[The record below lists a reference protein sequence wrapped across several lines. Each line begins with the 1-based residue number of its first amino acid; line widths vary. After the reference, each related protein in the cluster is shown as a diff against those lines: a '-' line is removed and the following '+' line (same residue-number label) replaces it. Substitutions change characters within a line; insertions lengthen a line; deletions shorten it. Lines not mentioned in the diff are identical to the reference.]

1 MEKCQKEIDIR
12 RKEID
17 KNKRMAENE
26 IKDTIEAKVIS
37 FQGGKNNLLQ
47 LQPQLARQF
56 WLQKENQSQPR
67 LTRQFRLQ

>member
-37 FQGGKNNLLQ
+37 FQKDKNNLLQ
-47 LQPQLARQF
+47 LQPQLAHQF

-67 LTRQFRLQ
+67 LARQFRLQ

>member
-17 KNKRMAENE
+17 KNKRMVENE

-37 FQGGKNNLLQ
+37 FQKDKNNLLQ

-67 LTRQFRLQ
+67 LARQFGLQ